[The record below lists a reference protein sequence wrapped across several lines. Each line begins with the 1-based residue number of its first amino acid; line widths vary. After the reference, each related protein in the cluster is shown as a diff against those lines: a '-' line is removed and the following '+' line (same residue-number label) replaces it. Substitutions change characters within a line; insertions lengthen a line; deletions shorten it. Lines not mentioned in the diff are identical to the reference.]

1 MSEKLTILLIDD
13 AAAHRRVADLA
24 RELSLDWDVRHATRL
39 GEARALLATAPAE
52 VVLTELTLPDGE
64 AFDLFPT
71 AEAAEGRAVILLTS
85 RGEEAVAARALR
97 AGFADYL
104 AKLPRDAHLSELP
117 ARVQAAARRRR
128 EERRARET
136 AERLSDLFE
145 GTSEVIQSVSPEG
158 RLQFVNRAWRETL
171 GYGDADVAGLNL
183 FSLIHPDCQA
193 HCGALFQ
200 RLMAGE
206 DVGEFEAT
214 FVRHDGRPVILQG
227 RATVRREGGRPVA
240 TRTVMRDV
248 TEKRRKEEQERG
260 ERERAQRLQ
269 AALLLLRERH
279 EDELAAY
286 LALVTATTRECLA
299 LHSSAV
305 WLATPGESALT
316 CRSRHRAGTPDHE
329 AGVTAS
335 PASSQA
341 LLAALSS
348 DAPLAAASLDE
359 APALAALSGADPM
372 PTGAVGLLA
381 APLAREGRPGGCVLF
396 THAENTRR
404 WQPDEVRFATSV
416 ADCVSLAVEHHRRLR
431 AEAEAG
437 ELQRN
442 LEALVRERTAALAE
456 SELRLLQVAET
467 IEEGLY
473 MAEASTGTFL
483 FTSPSYAR
491 LAGPAGRAPASPA
504 EWRETVAEEDRA
516 AYDAFVTQRAVAP
529 AELEYRLLRPDGTV
543 RRILD
548 RATPV
553 RDASGAINRITGI
566 AIDVT
571 DRRAAEAE
579 QVQRQ
584 RLEAIGH
591 LAGGIARDFN
601 DALTPIT
608 LGLQLLRKKYPAED
622 RAIANLL
629 GSAAHGGD
637 IVRQLLT
644 FAGNLE
650 GTRTE
655 IHSGGAFAELIA
667 LIGSTFPRNIRLGT
681 ESPPDAWPILGDRA
695 QLQQVLL
702 NLCVNARDAMPDG
715 GSLTLEAANLAVDA
729 TYAAGIPGARPGRY
743 VVWRVRDT
751 GRSIPEGELKSV
763 FEPFRATR
771 ESGRHSGLGLA
782 AVAGIVRGHGGFVS
796 VTSESGRGTCFS
808 LHLPAA
814 GEAAPDA
821 AGTDRSPATAPAG
834 ADAGRPIRGRG
845 ETILVVED
853 EGSVRETLCEVLQD
867 LGFRTIPATDGTD
880 ALIRIAEN
888 RLVLR
893 GLITDLDMPSLD
905 GLRLVRTA
913 RHMLPRLPVIVVS
926 GRVDAQQ
933 GRELAQLGV
942 DNVILKPFTEEQLI
956 RALRL
961 SQLSAPA

>member
-1 MSEKLTILLIDD
+1 MSEKLSLLVIDD
-13 AAAHRRVADLA
+13 AAAHRRIADLA
-24 RELSLDWDVRHATRL
+24 RELSLDWDIRHATRL
-39 GEARALLATAPAE
+39 AEARTLLAGAPVE
-52 VVLTELTLPDGE
+52 VVLTELRLPDGE
-64 AFDLFPT
+64 AFDLFTSADAP
-71 AEAAEGRAVILLTS
+71 EGRAMILLTG
-85 RGEEAVAARALR
+85 RGDESAAARALR
-97 AGFADYL
+97 AGFADYIV
-104 AKLPRDAHLSELP
+104 KLPRDAHLPELP
-117 ARVQAAARRRR
+117 TRVQAAARRRR
-128 EERRARET
+128 EERRTRET
-136 AERLSDLFE
+136 AERLSDLFD

-214 FVRHDGRPVILQG
+214 FVRHDGREVILQG
-227 RATVRREGGRPVA
+227 RATVRFEGGRPVA
-240 TRTVMRDV
+240 TRTVMRDI
-248 TEKRRKEEQERG
+248 TERRRKEEQERG

-269 AALLLLRERH
+269 SALLLLRERQ
-279 EDELAAY
+279 EDELATY
-286 LALVTATTRECLA
+286 LALVTATTRECLR
-299 LHSSAV
+299 LQSSAV
-305 WLATPGESALT
+305 WLAGPGETALT
-316 CRSRHRAGTPDHE
+316 CRSRHRAGIPTPE
-329 AGVTAS
+329 AGVSAS
-335 PASSQA
+335 PAASRA
-341 LLAALSS
+341 LLAALPT
-348 DAPLAAASLDE
+348 DAPLAAAALAE
-359 APALAALSGADPM
+359 APAAAALAGAEPM
-372 PTGAVGLLA
+372 PAGAVGLLVA
-381 APLAREGRPGGCVLF
+381 ALGREGRPDGCVLF
-396 THAENTRR
+396 THAEPARR
-404 WQPDEVRFATSV
+404 WEPDEVRFTASV
-416 ADCVSLAVEHHRRLR
+416 ADCVLLAIEHQRRLR
-431 AEAEAG
+431 AEAESA

-456 SELRLLQVAET
+456 SELRLRQVAET

-473 MAEASTGTFL
+473 MAEAPVGAFL
-483 FTSPSYAR
+483 FTSPSFAR
-491 LAGPAGRAPASPA
+491 LAGLAGRAPASPA
-504 EWRETVAEEDRA
+504 EWRDAVAEEDRA
-516 AYDAFVTQRAVAP
+516 AYDAFVSQRAAGP
-529 AELEYRLLRPDGTV
+529 AELEYRVRRADGTM
-543 RRILD
+543 RRIHD

-566 AIDVT
+566 AVDVT

-591 LAGGIARDFN
+591 LAGGIARDLN
-601 DALTPIT
+601 DTLTPIT

-622 RAIANLL
+622 RAFANLL
-629 GSAAHGGD
+629 GSAAHGGN

-644 FAGNLE
+644 FSGHLE
-650 GTRTE
+650 GSRTE
-655 IHSGGAFAELIA
+655 IRSGEAFAELIG

-681 ESPPDAWPILGDRA
+681 ASAPDTWPILGDRA

-702 NLCVNARDAMPDG
+702 NLSVNARDAMPEG
-715 GSLTLEAANLAVDA
+715 GSLTLEAANLTVDP

-743 VVWRVRDT
+743 VIWRVRDT
-751 GRSIPEGELKSV
+751 GRSIPEGDLKRV
-763 FEPFRATR
+763 FEPFHVTKER
-771 ESGRHSGLGLA
+771 GGHSGLGLA

-796 VTSESGRGTCFS
+796 VTSEAGRGTCFS

-814 GEAAPDA
+814 GEAAPHA
-821 AGTDRSPATAPAG
+821 PGTDRAPAAAPAAG
-834 ADAGRPIRGRG
+834 ADDRVLRGQG

-853 EGSVRETLCEVLQD
+853 DGSVRETLCEVLHD
-867 LGFRTIPATDGTD
+867 LGFRTIPAADGTD

-956 RALRL
+956 GSLRL
-961 SQLSAPA
+961 SLISAPA